1 MKRVPPR
8 PLPAETTALQEL
20 VNSLGWLITL
30 RWFAGCAVLAASFA
44 AARFLHLDVPER
56 WLYAVGLGILVYN
69 VGLLGGLRWLQEVT
83 HSRAVYEWFARYQI
97 ALDWAAMA
105 VLIHFSGGI
114 ESPAIIFFLF
124 HITIASLLLP
134 HDRGFLYVALAPVVV
149 GSVALL
155 EYRGFLPHVRLF
167 DPLAYD
173 HLEWAAAVLFSF
185 ACAAYAMAY
194 FSMAI
199 SRRLR
204 RRETE
209 LAGLYQSARLTSSTL
224 DLQLVLN
231 RLTEATVKALRCR
244 GASIRLLDKTGSHL
258 EMASTHGLSD
268 AYVGIGPIDPGRALI
283 DREVLSGVTVLVE
296 DAPNDPRI
304 QYPDAMRREGLR
316 SELCAPILGKR
327 GAIGVIRAYGGEGH
341 RFAKEDAS
349 FLKAMAA
356 QGAVAIENAEA
367 YQLLE
372 NLDHDK
378 SRFVRTVTHEL
389 RAPVQVA
396 ENLLAVLREGYAGQL
411 SSKQDEL
418 VGRASQRIRFLE
430 TLVND
435 LLDLAA
441 GKAQTSFDRRE
452 PSPVSLNTA
461 LSEIHQRY
469 ETTATAKGLSF
480 QLDCPAEPLCAWGDR
495 GDVDRVLTNLVSNA
509 LKYTRRGE
517 VRLRLERD
525 EDHARIVVAD
535 TGIGIPDEAQP
546 HLFEEFYRASNA
558 KALEEEGTGLGL
570 AIVRDL
576 VSRLDGRITVESVE
590 KEGTTFTVTLP
601 LARQASGGGLAPC
614 GGA

>member
-1 MKRVPPR
+1 VKRVPPR
-8 PLPAETTALQEL
+8 PLPAEKTAEQEL
-20 VNSLGWLITL
+20 INSLGWLITL
-30 RWFAGCAVLAASFA
+30 RWFAGCAVVAASFA
-44 AARFLHLDVPER
+44 AARLLHLDVPER
-56 WLYAVGLGILVYN
+56 WLYAVGLGILAYN
-69 VGLLGGLRWLQEVT
+69 AGLLGGLHWLQEVT
-83 HSRAVYEWFARYQI
+83 RSRVVYEWFARYQI

-105 VLIHFSGGI
+105 VLIHLSGGI
-114 ESPAIIFFLF
+114 ESPAIIFYLF

-134 HDRGFLYVALAPVVV
+134 HDRGFLYVTLAPVLV

-155 EYRGFLPHVRLF
+155 EYQGVLPHVRLF
-167 DPLAYD
+167 EPLAYD
-173 HLEWAAAVLFSF
+173 HLVWVGAVLFFF

-204 RRETE
+204 RRENE

-231 RLTEATVKALRCR
+231 RLTEATVKALRCK
-244 GASIRLLDKTGSHL
+244 GSSIRLLDKTGSHL

-268 AYVGIGPIDPGRALI
+268 AYAGVAPLDLGRALI
-283 DREVLSGVTVLVE
+283 DREVLAGGTVLVQ

-304 QYPDAMRREGLR
+304 QFADAMRAEGLQ
-316 SELCAPILGKR
+316 SELCVPVVGKR
-327 GAIGVIRAYGGEGH
+327 GAIGVIRAYGGVGH
-341 RFAKEDAS
+341 RFTKEDAA
-349 FLKAMAA
+349 FLKAVAA

-372 NLDHDK
+372 NLDNDK

-430 TLVND
+430 MLVND

-441 GKAQTSFDRRE
+441 GKVQARVDRLE

-461 LSEIHQRY
+461 LGEIHQRY
-469 ETTATAKGLSF
+469 ETTAVAKGLSL
-480 QLDCPAEPLCAWGDR
+480 QLDRPAEPLCVWGDR
-495 GDVDRVLTNLVSNA
+495 GDVDRILTNLVGNA
-509 LKYTRRGE
+509 LKYTRHGE
-517 VRLRLERD
+517 VRLRLERA
-525 EDHARIVVAD
+525 EDHARIVIAD

-546 HLFEEFYRASNA
+546 HLFEEFYRAGNA

-576 VSRLDGRITVESVE
+576 VRRLDGRITVESVE

-601 LARQASGGGLAPC
+601 LARQASGDGLAPC

>member
-1 MKRVPPR
+1 
-8 PLPAETTALQEL
+8 
-20 VNSLGWLITL
+20 
-30 RWFAGCAVLAASFA
+30 
-44 AARFLHLDVPER
+44 
-56 WLYAVGLGILVYN
+56 
-69 VGLLGGLRWLQEVT
+69 
-83 HSRAVYEWFARYQI
+83 
-97 ALDWAAMA
+97 
-105 VLIHFSGGI
+105 
-114 ESPAIIFFLF
+114 
-124 HITIASLLLP
+124 
-134 HDRGFLYVALAPVVV
+134 
-149 GSVALL
+149 
-155 EYRGFLPHVRLF
+155 
-167 DPLAYD
+167 
-173 HLEWAAAVLFSF
+173 
-185 ACAAYAMAY
+185 
-194 FSMAI
+194 
-199 SRRLR
+199 
-204 RRETE
+204 
-209 LAGLYQSARLTSSTL
+209 
-224 DLQLVLN
+224 
-231 RLTEATVKALRCR
+231 
-244 GASIRLLDKTGSHL
+244 
-258 EMASTHGLSD
+258 
-268 AYVGIGPIDPGRALI
+268 
-283 DREVLSGVTVLVE
+283 
-296 DAPNDPRI
+296 
-304 QYPDAMRREGLR
+304 
-316 SELCAPILGKR
+316 
-327 GAIGVIRAYGGEGH
+327 
-341 RFAKEDAS
+341 
-349 FLKAMAA
+349 
-356 QGAVAIENAEA
+356 
-367 YQLLE
+367 
-372 NLDHDK
+372 
-378 SRFVRTVTHEL
+378 L

-576 VSRLDGRITVESVE
+576 VNRLDGRIAVESVE

-601 LARQASGGGLAPC
+601 LARQASGGLAPC